1 MNADNVKPYGKLVH
15 EAAEAG
21 GVDAFCDAI
30 ENNGYLKGAS
40 DKEDELIPY
49 LITMGIIAVGE
60 TAILCYK
67 GIKSLINRKSD
78 KKASAELE
86 AEKAR
91 EELETIINAETKEG
105 DLDNEKNSIS

>member
-30 ENNGYLKGAS
+30 ENNGYLKGVS

-49 LITMGIIAVGE
+49 LIAVSIIALGE
-60 TAILCYK
+60 GAILCYK

-78 KKASAELE
+78 KKANAEKE

-91 EELETIINAETKEG
+91 EELENIINSEAQEG
-105 DLDNEKNSIS
+105 DLDDE